1 MKKCSKQKGF
11 TLVELLIV
19 IIVIGILTAMMILSS
34 TESVTTAKAIKII
47 SDLSLLKRAVNA
59 WYLDN
64 YTRLNKTDNGYYV
77 DATYNASSKKYTGG
91 TRLHDYLNDHSEE
104 IAKYFSNAG
113 ASFNSTK
120 GNWEHVSRDQYYAAT
135 GNYAVYFGYSNTICY
150 VLYKISDH
158 NDNTESK
165 LKGRLKDRAQSAG
178 LLTYDYKAGGSVK
191 HKFYDGKAANVFM
204 EAFRMD

>member
-91 TRLHDYLNDHSEE
+91 TRLHDYLNEHSEE

-113 ASFNSTK
+113 ASFK
-120 GNWEHVSRDQYYAAT
+120 GTRKQGS
-135 GNYAVYFGYSNTICY
+135 ILCCY
-150 VLYKISDH
+150 W
-158 NDNTESK
+158 K
-165 LKGRLKDRAQSAG
+165 LCCIFWVQQHYMLRALQN
-178 LLTYDYKAGGSVK
+178 LGSQ
-191 HKFYDGKAANVFM
+191 
-204 EAFRMD
+204 